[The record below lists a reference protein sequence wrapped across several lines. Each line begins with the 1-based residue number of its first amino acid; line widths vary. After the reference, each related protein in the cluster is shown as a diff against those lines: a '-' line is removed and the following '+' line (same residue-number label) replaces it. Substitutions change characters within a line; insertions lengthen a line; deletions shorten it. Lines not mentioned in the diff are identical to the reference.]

1 MALYT
6 PPVGF
11 HFRVEFDLPG
21 AGDADIRFREVAG
34 LSMELEEETFNE
46 GGENR
51 FSHKLPVRGR
61 YPDLVL
67 KRGLLTGTGVRAWIE
82 DAVQNLI
89 IAPTTLWVTLLNDVH
104 EPLQTY
110 TVTGAWPKKWSISD
124 LSAENSDIVVET
136 LDLAY
141 QTFRVD

>member
-1 MALYT
+1 MTAYT

-11 HFRVEFDLPG
+11 HFRAEFDLADAG
-21 AGDADIRFREVAG
+21 ARDVRFRDVSG
-34 LSMELEEETFNE
+34 LTMELEEQSYNE

-67 KRGLLTGTGVRAWIE
+67 KRGLLVDSGLRSWIL
-82 DAVQNLI
+82 DAVHNLVI
-89 IAPTTLWVTLLNDVH
+89 RPCTVWVTLLNEAH

-110 TVTGAWPKKWSISD
+110 TVIGAWPKKWVVSD
-124 LSAENSDIVVET
+124 FGAETSEIVIET
-136 LDLAY
+136 LELAY
-141 QTFRVD
+141 QYFRVE

>member
-1 MALYT
+1 MAPYT

-11 HFRVEFDLPG
+11 HFRVEFDLGG
-21 AGDADIRFREVAG
+21 AGDADIRFREVSG
-34 LSMELEEETFNE
+34 LTMELEEETFNE

-61 YPDLVL
+61 YPALVL
-67 KRGLLTGTGVRAWIE
+67 KRGLLTDTGVRAWIE
-82 DAVQNLI
+82 DAVQNLV
-89 IAPTTLWVTLLNDVH
+89 IAPTTVWVTLLNDAQ

-110 TVTGAWPKKWSISD
+110 TVTGAWPKKWAISD
-124 LSAENSDIVVET
+124 LSAETSDVVIET
-136 LDLAY
+136 LELAY